1 LLLSKTM
8 HTTDQQQTQEPSSQS
23 SLTAHQ
29 NRTES
34 LASTLDAW
42 RRVLVRL
49 DAALHWEQPATL
61 GALLAGITLLFVLIA
76 WLQPPLITMAAL
88 ACLLAA
94 ACDYLVPC
102 ASQLLLPND
111 WSQVKGLGHDWV
123 QADEQR
129 YTDLCSRLVRYWDV
143 VARGAETLVKWRRD
157 RPQVYLAVTVLT
169 LLGLML
175 IGERIN
181 NLFLAYLAV
190 VALLLAPGL
199 RRSGL
204 PQRAMAQLI
213 GKLRS
218 GRKTE

>member
-34 LASTLDAW
+34 LASTLDGW

-111 WSQVKGLGHDWV
+111 WS